1 MAVTLKRIDLVVLFV
16 ADLERAKA
24 FYRDTLGLALKFEDP
39 DSAFF
44 EMESSEVL
52 LLTIAGAQDLL
63 SSEDVATQHPT
74 KASSQLVAFVED
86 VDAVHADLVA
96 KGVEFVREPVDR
108 AWGMRTA
115 HFRDPDGNIW
125 EIARS
130 LSEESNEG

>member
-1 MAVTLKRIDLVVLFV
+1 MAVTLKRIDVVVLFV

-24 FYRDTLGLALKFEDP
+24 FYQDTLGFALKFEDP
-39 DSAFF
+39 DSAYF
-44 EMESSEVL
+44 EMEGASLL

-74 KASSQLVAFVED
+74 TASSQLVAFVED
-86 VDAVHADLVA
+86 VDAVHADLVG
-96 KGVEFVREPVDR
+96 KRVEFVREPVDQAR
-108 AWGMRTA
+108 GMRTA

-125 EIARS
+125 EISRS

>member
-16 ADLERAKA
+16 VDLPRAKT
-24 FYRDTLGLALKFEDP
+24 FYQDTLGFALKFEDG
-39 DSAFF
+39 DSAYF
-44 EMESSEVL
+44 EMEGASLL

-63 SSEDVATQHPT
+63 SPEDVATRHPT
-74 KASSQLVAFVED
+74 KASSQLVVFVED

-96 KGVEFVREPVDR
+96 KGVEFIREPVDR

-130 LSEESNEG
+130 SSDESNEG

>member
-1 MAVTLKRIDLVVLFV
+1 M
-16 ADLERAKA
+16 
-24 FYRDTLGLALKFEDP
+24 
-39 DSAFF
+39 
-44 EMESSEVL
+44 L

-96 KGVEFVREPVDR
+96 KGVEFVRVPVDR

-115 HFRDPDGNIW
+115 HFRDPDGNVW

>member
-1 MAVTLKRIDLVVLFV
+1 MPVTLKKIDLAVLFV
-16 ADLERAKA
+16 ANLERSKA
-24 FYRDTLGLALKFEDP
+24 FYANTLGFGLTFEDP
-39 DSAFF
+39 SSAYF
-44 EMESSEVL
+44 EMEGASLL

-63 SSEDVATQHPT
+63 SGEAVAAQHPA
-74 KASSQLVAFVED
+74 KVSSQLVAFVED

-125 EIARS
+125 EIARPIGA
-130 LSEESNEG
+130 ESNEG